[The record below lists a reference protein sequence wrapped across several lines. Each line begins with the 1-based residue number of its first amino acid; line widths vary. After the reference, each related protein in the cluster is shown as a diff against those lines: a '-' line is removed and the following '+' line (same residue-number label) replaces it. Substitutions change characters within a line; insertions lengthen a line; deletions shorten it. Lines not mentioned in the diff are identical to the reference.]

1 MAKALP
7 TKIGKWK
14 VIRQLESGAFGQTF
28 LAQDS
33 TNPNVFAALKFL
45 VSSPLQEDFEV
56 TRTRFERERKIL
68 ASLDSPYLC
77 RLLDDDVSGE
87 RPWIAIDYL
96 PGKSLKSKISED
108 KALNETEWFRLAHD
122 LLSGLSYLHKLEV
135 IHRDL
140 NYGNILD
147 TSLGY
152 RIIDFGISYK
162 QGLPTVTVGPLTHF
176 LFTSPEQ
183 LIPDGKITTKSD
195 IFALATLLVYAG
207 TNRSPWT
214 NDPTAMTDK
223 RSALSSF
230 EIPPNTI
237 SAEPIYHG
245 LSTNQKILLQQMHQ
259 KDPAK
264 RPTAVQAL
272 EMLKQLATRAY
283 LKPVSSTSSS
293 NRPTPGLK
301 PSPRPVKKVPAPRQ
315 AVQKKAIAP
324 KPIVAK
330 RKPVARAPFIV
341 PERAAS
347 KGKGFLEKY
356 WKDIL
361 IFWITTPIG
370 WLIYRAVKDRGLA
383 GKIGANPKFNNFR
396 TWKIAFLLLH
406 GFSVGLLTPLVG
418 IPLAVKIKRP
428 IFNAFV
434 GFNLISVFLIFNSL
448 ASIPEDAEL
457 PNSTG
462 FLLLAN
468 WILGFF
474 FKYFAAPLARKQAP
488 VIDTP
493 TPSQELARSSE
504 KIDLF
509 DDEDALADLHEK
521 YQLAGQGSS
530 WERLQGIVQE
540 VLEFEGMERFN
551 IEFAQTNISG
561 IYFQGY
567 REEDGAITIE
577 AAANL
582 SVKPKITAEQSSR
595 IIAAGWEPPAGN
607 NPNFIQFLEINESG
621 LESVASLIIK
631 TLRDGYGA
639 SLEGLEPIFNVINGS
654 EVTYVNFEEFK
665 RLTR

>member
-1 MAKALP
+1 VAKALP
-7 TKIGKWK
+7 TKVGKWK
-14 VIRQLESGAFGQTF
+14 VIRQLESGAFGLTL

-33 TNPNVFAALKFL
+33 TNPDVFAALKFL

-77 RLLDDDVSGE
+77 RLLDDDVRGAQ
-87 RPWIAIDYL
+87 PWIAIDYL

-108 KALNETEWFRLAHD
+108 RTLDETEWFRLAHD

-162 QGLPTVTVGPLTHF
+162 QGLPTVTVGPLTHV

-183 LIPDGKITTKSD
+183 LLPDGKITTKSD

-230 EIPPNTI
+230 EIPTNTI

-264 RPTAVQAL
+264 RPTADEAL
-272 EMLKQLATRAY
+272 AKLKQLATRAY
-283 LKPVSSTSSS
+283 LKPVSSALTS

-301 PSPRPVKKVPAPRQ
+301 SSPRPVKKAPVPRPP
-315 AVQKKAIAP
+315 VQKKAVAA
-324 KPIVAK
+324 KPVVAK
-330 RKPVARAPFIV
+330 RKPVAKAPFVV
-341 PERAAS
+341 PERVAS
-347 KGKGFLEKY
+347 EGTNFFKKY

-370 WLIYRAVKDRGLA
+370 WLIYRAVKDRELA

-396 TWKIAFLLLH
+396 TWKITYLLLH
-406 GFSVGLLTPLVG
+406 GFSAGLLTPIVG

-434 GFNLISVFLIFNSL
+434 GFNLISALLIFNSL
-448 ASIPEDAEL
+448 GSLPEDAEL

-474 FKYFAAPLARKQAP
+474 FKYFATPRARKQE
-488 VIDTP
+488 T
-493 TPSQELARSSE
+493 SSE
-504 KIDLF
+504 KIDAF

-521 YQLAGQGSS
+521 YQLVEQGSS
-530 WERLQGIVQE
+530 WEKLQSIVQE
-540 VLEFEGMERFN
+540 VLVFEGMERFN
-551 IEFAQTNISG
+551 IEFSQTNIAG

-582 SVKPKITAEQSSR
+582 SVKPKITTEQSSR
-595 IIAAGWEPPAGN
+595 IIAAGWEPPAGS
-607 NPNFIQFLEINESG
+607 NPNFIQFLEINESS
-621 LESVASLIIK
+621 LEAVASLIIN

-639 SLEGLEPIFNVINGS
+639 SLEGLEPIFSVSNGG